1 MDHTHIKTHNI
12 RKDTQVKKADLP
24 PPPPP
29 SPAEPKED
37 SRRTRPI
44 LSSEVLAALKHH
56 PLPLA
61 PVSLDSL
68 ADTPKTHLPRT
79 PPPTPSIEPLDLYP
93 ASTESQAEPME
104 EEEPA
109 QPFLY
114 KSNESIPVLY
124 EPDTTAIK
132 KEGEFIQP
140 QAHESRETSAPTASI
155 YV

>member
-1 MDHTHIKTHNI
+1 
-12 RKDTQVKKADLP
+12 
-24 PPPPP
+24 
-29 SPAEPKED
+29 
-37 SRRTRPI
+37 
-44 LSSEVLAALKHH
+44 
-56 PLPLA
+56 
-61 PVSLDSL
+61 
-68 ADTPKTHLPRT
+68 
-79 PPPTPSIEPLDLYP
+79 
-93 ASTESQAEPME
+93 ME

-140 QAHESRETSAPTASI
+140 QAHESRETSAPTSSI